1 MQTTAKAGELRTHSS
16 VGDLKVL
23 HFHTLQSFQTKSDS
37 LSGRTL
43 FIGLF
48 DAKDV
53 IAVDNSDN
61 VRGYLS
67 LNKDGDEKV
76 SSGVHAQIYQ
86 TLINRPEDFHLL
98 NGGITICA
106 EAIEARDNE
115 RKRISL
121 KNASIINGAQTRG
134 VIKAFL
140 RENPDVTGLLVKVE
154 LIIAAEGKGD
164 LFDDISIAR
173 NHQNQVKAISIA
185 GKRSLLDD
193 LDEATETELKKNESQ
208 KDKFDT
214 EKLVQLIFAVMP
226 PEIWQKVFPKRN
238 HWDKSYVYSSK
249 ASMFKKFVAIAQ
261 AKNSDEYRFFIDI
274 ANDVLRTYFYLQS
287 NKPSLTK
294 YMDVGEFARNGYRI
308 NSTTKELTILD
319 GFLFPMMS
327 LISQFIVENDGKY
340 QLDILSDDVYRSL
353 AKLIVEYSDVIEHGN
368 VQTLGKKSV
377 SYKAPYDFAKTKIIL
392 GELEGYHREK

>member
-1 MQTTAKAGELRTHSS
+1 MQITANAGELRTQNSTGGLS
-16 VGDLKVL
+16 VL
-23 HFHTLQSFQTKSDS
+23 HFHTLQSFQTKSDA

-48 DAKDV
+48 EARDV
-53 IAVDNSDN
+53 VALDNSEN
-61 VRGYLS
+61 VRDYLS
-67 LNKDGDEKV
+67 LDKDGNEKV

-106 EAIEARDNE
+106 EAVEARDNDK
-115 RKRISL
+115 KRISL
-121 KNASIINGAQTRG
+121 KQASIINGAQTRG
-134 VIKAFL
+134 VIKKFL
-140 RENPDVTGLLVKVE
+140 KDNPDVTGLLVKVE
-154 LIIAAEGKGD
+154 LIISADGNND

-185 GKRSLLDD
+185 GKKGLLEE
-193 LDEATETELKKNESQ
+193 LDTATEIELKKNESQ

-214 EKLVQLIFAVMP
+214 EKLIQLVFAAMP
-226 PEIWQKVFPKRN
+226 PEIWKKVFPKRN
-238 HWDKSYVYSSK
+238 HWDKSYAYSSK
-249 ASMFKKFVAIAQ
+249 ASMFKKFNSIAE
-261 AKNSDEYRFFIDI
+261 AKSSDEYRFFIDI
-274 ANDVLRTYFYLQS
+274 ANDILKTYFHLQS
-287 NKPSLTK
+287 NKPNLTK

-308 NSTTKELTILD
+308 NSSTKELTILD

-327 LISQFIVENDGKY
+327 LVSQFIVEENGKY
-340 QLDILSDDVYRSL
+340 QLDILSDDIYKSL
-353 AKLIVEYSDVIEHGN
+353 AKLIIEYSDVAEHGN

-392 GELEGYHREK
+392 KELEGYHKED